1 MKSELKKNGFLHL
14 TNQTEKQLQ
23 EILSSLGEII
33 MTTDIVIKTESKGLV
48 TTEFAIDF
56 HTDHHSAKYI
66 VWYCYKQT
74 DLGGESL
81 LIDAEKLYLTLPI
94 DVQESL
100 KFVELFEHKIY
111 ENDKSSYP
119 FVQIDT
125 DNNRQFHCSL
135 INDLDKQNPSY
146 LIFEE
151 LIKQTSPIKIRLQ
164 ESEILIINNHRM
176 FHGRTAISGSKDRF
190 LKRFWLKN

>member
-1 MKSELKKNGFLHL
+1 MKSELKKNGFVHL

-33 MTTDIVIKTESKGLV
+33 MTTDIVVKTESKGLV
-48 TTEFAIDF
+48 TTEFEIDF
-56 HTDHHSAKYI
+56 HSDHHSAKYI
-66 VWYCYKQT
+66 IWYCYKQT

-119 FVQIDT
+119 FIQIDA

-135 INDLDKQNPSY
+135 VNDIDKKNPSY
-146 LIFEE
+146 IIFEE
-151 LIKQTSPIKIRLQ
+151 LIKQTDPMKIRLE
-164 ESEILIINNHRM
+164 ESDILIINNHRM